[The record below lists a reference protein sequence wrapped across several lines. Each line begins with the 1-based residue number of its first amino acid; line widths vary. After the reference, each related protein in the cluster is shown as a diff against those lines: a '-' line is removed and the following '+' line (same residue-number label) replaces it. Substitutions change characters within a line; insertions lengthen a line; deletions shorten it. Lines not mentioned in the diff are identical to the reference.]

1 MPSYLNV
8 YNTTLEPF
16 RTQIRSKG
24 YRFQPRSLTKVP
36 EEFDFALEQYRKNG
50 LVVIN
55 PGDDLA
61 KKEKEGLMNY
71 LGYLLEVKANGQMY
85 VDEKKRN
92 GITVEKPRRLLE
104 VEQWIEE
111 IKEKYQT
118 DSEFQPIKSFKDEDI
133 LDIKNIF
140 AGEMQEKTVEQIV
153 TAKRGRPKS
162 FKDVN
167 IEEEIKN

>member
-24 YRFQPRSLTKVP
+24 YRFQPRSLTQVP
-36 EEFDFALEQYRKNG
+36 EEFDYVLAQYEKHG

-61 KKEKEGLMNY
+61 EKEKQGLMNY
-71 LGYLLEVKANGQMY
+71 LGYLMEVRANAYMY
-85 VDEKKRN
+85 IDEKKRN
-92 GITVEKPRRLLE
+92 GVTVDKPRRLVE

-111 IKEKYQT
+111 IKDKYKT
-118 DSEFQPIKSFKDEDI
+118 DGSFEPIKSFKTDL
-133 LDIKNIF
+133 LDMKNIF
-140 AGEMQEKTVEQIV
+140 EGQMEKVKVEEIV
-153 TAKRGRPKS
+153 KKRGRPAKS
-162 FKDVN
+162 FSEVN
-167 IEEEIKN
+167 ILEEIKN